1 MSEYKEPAGS
11 KPGSGVRFQALK
23 NALGKKKGVKD
34 PGALAAF
41 IGKKKYGASK
51 MEAMSKAAE

>member
-51 MEAMSKAAE
+51 M